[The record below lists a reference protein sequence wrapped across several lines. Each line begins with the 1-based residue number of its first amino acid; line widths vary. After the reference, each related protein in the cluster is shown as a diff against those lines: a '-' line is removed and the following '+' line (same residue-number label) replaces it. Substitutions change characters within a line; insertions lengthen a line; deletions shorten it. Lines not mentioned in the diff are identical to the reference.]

1 MKTSFFILS
10 SLFLSA
16 ATLNAQVTLDIDA
29 AQKGIAVS
37 PTLNGIFF
45 EDINHAGDGGLY
57 AELIRNRSFEDN
69 SSVAETW
76 KVVKQAG
83 SSAEMQ
89 LVSQN
94 LLNDKQKHALMV
106 KIKAT
111 PTALAGISNE
121 GFWGINAVQG
131 RTYKLTFWA
140 KGNYKG
146 SLTAALTD
154 ASGNVRY
161 AETTVDGKLTGN
173 WQKYTAILI
182 SKGIDAKANFA
193 ILGNAKG
200 TICLDMVSLFPPTFK
215 NRENGCRPELAQLLY
230 NMQPRFMRFPGGCF
244 VEGLGSADNAFRWER
259 TVGPIEQR
267 PGHWNRN
274 WGYRTTDGMGFDEF
288 LQLSEDIGAKP
299 LYVVNVGLWHGGMT
313 PLDSIQP
320 WIDECMNALEYANG
334 DITTKYGKMRAQNGH
349 PSPYNIEYLEI
360 GNENNQPEQDMKSQ
374 SDHYYDRFRMFKE
387 AVLAK
392 YPKMHLIGNV
402 AAWGTDDPKWDSNEN
417 VELLDE
423 HDYRNP
429 SWFTDNYHKYDFY
442 SRKGPKI
449 YCGEYAV
456 TQGFGEVGSLDAAL
470 GEAVYMMG
478 MENNSD
484 VVLMN
489 SYAPIFVNENNIAWQ
504 PDMIRYNS
512 DNVMCT
518 PSYYVQK
525 LMATN
530 LGTKMLNISQSNPYK
545 SIAIVEDR
553 PEYYQVGVGTW
564 STNSSFDN
572 LKVESSETNFSDG
585 CDTASDFKTIKGD
598 WKSVDGTLTQ
608 TSEEDGCVEI
618 LNRQVKALKYTY
630 TLKAR
635 KNSGNEGFLIIY
647 NYKDPKSYC
656 WLNIGGWGNT
666 QHGVEQIVNGG
677 KGQAVTTAGNVETGR
692 WYDVKI
698 EVNGDSV
705 KCYLDNKLIFN
716 AKPRSNTSPG
726 VFSNASINAQS
737 GEIFVKVGNTG
748 ATGTTA
754 KINLKDYDI
763 KNAVVTRLTSQKGTD
778 ENSFDNPTKVYP
790 VNETL
795 SPIKG
800 ETVLLDIPAY
810 SLNIV
815 RIKK

>member
-161 AETTVDGKLTGN
+161 AETKVDGKLTGN

-182 SKGIDAKANFA
+182 SKGTDAKANFA

-230 NMQPRFMRFPGGCF
+230 NIKPKFMRFPGGCF
-244 VEGLGSADNAFRWER
+244 VEGQESPENAFRWER
-259 TVGPIEQR
+259 TVGPIEKR
-267 PGHWNRN
+267 PGHINRN
-274 WGYRTTDGMGFDEF
+274 WGYRTSDGMGFHEF
-288 LQLSEDIGAKP
+288 LQLAEDIGAKP
-299 LYVVNVGLWHGGMT
+299 LYVVNIGLWHGGMT

-320 WIDECMNALEYANG
+320 WIDECMQALEYANG
-334 DITTKYGKMRAQNGH
+334 DVNTKYGKMRAENGH
-349 PSPYNIEYLEI
+349 PTPFNIEYLEI
-360 GNENNQPEQDMKSQ
+360 GNENNQPDAKSQ
-374 SDHYYDRFRMFKE
+374 SDHYYDRYMKFSK

-402 AAWGTDDPKWDSNEN
+402 AAWGTDDPKWESNAP
-417 VELLDE
+417 VELIDE
-423 HDYRNP
+423 HYYRNP
-429 SWFTDNYHKYDFY
+429 AWFADNFHKYDSY
-442 SRKGPKI
+442 DRNSHKI

-456 TQGFGEVGSLDAAL
+456 TSGFGKTGNLNAAL
-470 GEAVYMMG
+470 GEAIYMMG

-512 DNVMCT
+512 GQVMCT
-518 PSYYVQK
+518 PSYYTQK
-525 LMATN
+525 LMAEN
-530 LGTKMLNISQSNPYK
+530 IGNRLLNVVQINPYK
-545 SIAIVEDR
+545 DEPVVEVAPDAMN
-553 PEYYQVGVGTW
+553 VGVSTWGTKA
-564 STNSSFDN
+564 SFD
-572 LKVESSETNFSDG
+572 D
-585 CDTASDFKTIKGD
+585 ATISFNNTIEKDECNSPSTWNMSNQKG
-598 WKSVDGTLTQ
+598 WMLSNGSLSQ
-608 TSEEDGCVEI
+608 TSFDEGNVNI
-618 LNRQVKALKYTY
+618 LKKNITGTKYSY
-630 TLKAR
+630 KVRAR
-635 KNSGNEGFLIIY
+635 KDSGNEGFIVVF
-647 NYKDPKSYC
+647 NYVDENNYC
-656 WLNIGGWGNT
+656 WFNLGGWGNT
-666 QHGVEQIVNGG
+666 QHAVEQTVDGG
-677 KGQAVTTAGNVETGR
+677 RTPIATVKGSVVEGK
-692 WYDVKI
+692 WYDVR
-698 EVNGDSV
+698 VDVDGDSI
-705 KCYLDNKLIFN
+705 KCYLDNQLVIATKQKR
-716 AKPRSNTSPG
+716 AVPG
-726 VFSNASINAQS
+726 IYSNATTNDNT
-737 GEIFVKVGNTG
+737 GEVFVKVVNTG
-748 ATGTTA
+748 HTTTTA
-754 KINLKDYDI
+754 KINLKNMTLKSADVI
-763 KNAVVTRLTSQKGTD
+763 RLSSANGTD
-778 ENSFDNPTKVYP
+778 ENTMQNPTKVYP
-790 VNETL
+790 TTETL
-795 SPIKG
+795 SPNGNVITL
-800 ETVLLDIPAY
+800 EIPAF

-815 RIKK
+815 RIHK